1 MRVECGFLSG
11 ECFVSAEPSY
21 AWEQGY
27 TELRHCSECSA
38 LSVLCTG
45 IDTIAPLRSY
55 DTGDRRV
62 VGNFVREYLVGECTA
77 LLASGSKPTTRK
89 AASCSTEN
97 SEV

>member
-1 MRVECGFLSG
+1 MFRIRGTISRLGTRLHRAAPLFRVLCAECTVYGHRYYSS
-11 ECFVSAEPSY
+11 V
-21 AWEQGY
+21 
-27 TELRHCSECSA
+27 TEL
-38 LSVLCTG
+38 
-45 IDTIAPLRSY
+45 